1 VSDEVQSFTNVW
13 DAIADTPEE
22 TANLRARADLILA
35 VGNRLAEFGWSQT
48 TATRNLGITRPR
60 VSDLV
65 CGKISKFSLD
75 TLVNLAARV
84 GLHTRLVIT
93 ADADTPHPVGS
104 GS

>member
-1 VSDEVQSFTNVW
+1 MSDEVQSFTSVW

-22 TANLRARADLILA
+22 AANLRARADLILA
-35 VGNRLAEFGWSQT
+35 VGSRIAEFGWSQT
-48 TATRNLGITRPR
+48 TAARNLGITQPR
-60 VSDLV
+60 VSDLI

-84 GLHTRLVIT
+84 GLRTQLVIT